1 MCIRDS
7 INIEETNAQKVRAGI
22 NVKAISSRQSMVVAA
37 KSDFASAS
45 ENDVFASELEA
56 FRRVG
61 KKMTEFLIP
70 VIQEHWAP
78 SLKNKENQRLVPPVP
93 QVKNSPLP
101 FGDL

>member
-1 MCIRDS
+1 
-7 INIEETNAQKVRAGI
+7 
-22 NVKAISSRQSMVVAA
+22 MVVAA

-45 ENDVFASELEA
+45 ENDIFTSELEA

-78 SLKNKENQRLVPPVP
+78 NLENKENQRLVPPVP
-93 QVKNSPLP
+93 QIKNSPLP
-101 FGDL
+101 FGDF